1 MKRTAILLYGAF
13 AYLLF
18 QIVFVYMAGFL
29 LGIGVPKAI
38 NDGAVGTPV
47 GLALAINLTLIF
59 LFGFTHSLMA
69 RDWFKR
75 RLTRLI
81 SPAAERSTFVLQ
93 SSLFLALA
101 MWQWRPMDMVIWQLD
116 GAYALFGYAG
126 FGLGAGIVLLST
138 FLIDHFELFGL
149 RQIWMQLRGKE
160 MPAATFRTPFLYRL
174 VRHPMQL
181 GVMILVF
188 ATPVMTV
195 GHLIFASAMT
205 AYIFVGLYFE
215 ERALMRE
222 FGAEYAAYKQRVP
235 MLVPNLRTVFRP
247 AVPAE

>member
-13 AYLLF
+13 AYVLF
-18 QIVFVYMAGFL
+18 LAVFAYMAGFL
-29 LGIGVPKAI
+29 LNIGVPKAI
-38 NDGAVGTPV
+38 NDGTSGAPM
-47 GLALAINLTLIF
+47 GLALSINFALIF

-75 RLTRLI
+75 GLTRLI

-101 MWQWRPMDMVIWQLD
+101 MWQWQPLDMPIWQLE
-116 GAYALFGYAG
+116 GPWVWIGYAAFG
-126 FGLGAGIVLLST
+126 FGAGIVLLST

-149 RQIWMQLRGKE
+149 RQIWMQMRGKE
-160 MPAATFRTPFLYRL
+160 MPVATFRTPMLYQM

-195 GHLIFASAMT
+195 GHMIFACAMT

-215 ERALMRE
+215 ERALLRE
-222 FGAEYAAYKQRVP
+222 FGSDYAAYKQRVP
-235 MLVPNLRTVFRP
+235 MLIPNLRGATRVP
-247 AVPAE
+247 IPAE